1 MDESEEAESSS
12 DEMSNSEELPGGD
25 DSESDNESSRKK
37 PSRKAAALADQKTEK
52 NKNIQEKLSKVAEK
66 ITIQTEKTI
75 KLEDYRGA
83 FGYQIYDGYR
93 PQNLAHTR
101 DYLAFIQKN
110 QESESVL
117 SEENTPKHIV
127 DYLENE
133 LSTVLPEYINTK
145 HILRFD

>member
-1 MDESEEAESSS
+1 MDKDENAESLS
-12 DEMSNSEELPGGD
+12 DEMSNSEGLPGGD
-25 DSESDNESSRKK
+25 DSESDNESSKK
-37 PSRKAAALADQKTEK
+37 KQSRKAAALPEQKTEK
-52 NKNIQEKLSKVAEK
+52 NKNIQEKLSRVAEK
-66 ITIQTEKTI
+66 IKIQTEKTI
-75 KLEDYRGA
+75 KLADYRSA

-110 QESESVL
+110 QEPEGVL

-133 LSTVLPEYINTK
+133 LNTVLPEYINTK